1 MISAPPMVQV
11 VHIALGQALFVP
23 VAEA

>member
-11 VHIALGQALFVP
+11 VHTALAQALFVL